1 MNKYT
6 KRAPPLKE
14 KSDYYLFGL
23 HAVKAAIENPKRQK
37 HELWISQNAKS
48 KVLTSSKSLNIP
60 IFNLDKLK
68 NLPIPK
74 DKVHQGAILKVSP
87 LKQPSHPNEINISG
101 NKNVIIILD
110 KVSDPQNVGAIIRSS
125 LFFNCN
131 VVINALHGG
140 SSENGSL
147 VKTASG
153 AFEYVHYLQVK
164 NIVQTIKDLK
174 KIGFLIIG
182 LDETSKIKISSVDKG
197 NNNIAF
203 VFGAEGK
210 GIRRLTKEYCDEL
223 ASIDGTNYFSS
234 LNVSTAVGITLFSI
248 QTNDLTNF

>member
-6 KRAPPLKE
+6 KRTPPLKE

-101 NKNVIIILD
+101 NKNVIIILLSGD
-110 KVSDPQNVGAIIRSS
+110 FRFSASASDSPSQPGRQPPKPCS
-125 LFFNCN
+125 
-131 VVINALHGG
+131 
-140 SSENGSL
+140 
-147 VKTASG
+147 
-153 AFEYVHYLQVK
+153 
-164 NIVQTIKDLK
+164 
-174 KIGFLIIG
+174 
-182 LDETSKIKISSVDKG
+182 
-197 NNNIAF
+197 
-203 VFGAEGK
+203 
-210 GIRRLTKEYCDEL
+210 RRPR
-223 ASIDGTNYFSS
+223 
-234 LNVSTAVGITLFSI
+234 
-248 QTNDLTNF
+248 